1 MLGLKNLFRGKS
13 TASDLP
19 ADIQQALTDW
29 RAAPGAKLAEP
40 HYHTRYVVVDVKTSG
55 FNPEQD
61 QLLGISAIALTQG
74 GCILPDDVI
83 SLDFSNQETE
93 SVATIESTAGPR
105 LNRQLVAFLQFT
117 AKAPL
122 VCYHWPFVSAFLQR
136 AYKENLG
143 LDFQPDAID
152 LAWLLPSLF
161 EDKAQSVQPL
171 DHWLEAFGMDADGRR
186 DSMANALALA
196 RLMQRLLV
204 RATDKEIDTAGKL
217 VEESIAALTLR
228 RSF

>member
-1 MLGLKNLFRGKS
+1 M
-13 TASDLP
+13 T
-19 ADIQQALTDW
+19 
-29 RAAPGAKLAEP
+29 EP
-40 HYHTRYVVVDVKTSG
+40 HYHTRYVVIDVKTSG

-83 SLDFSNQETE
+83 SLDFSDQETE
-93 SVATIESTAGPR
+93 NLTV
-105 LNRQLVAFLQFT
+105 NRQLVAFLQFT

>member
-1 MLGLKNLFRGKS
+1 MS
-13 TASDLP
+13 
-19 ADIQQALTDW
+19 ADIQQALNDW
-29 RAAPGAKLAEP
+29 RASPVAKLAEP

-83 SLDFSNQETE
+83 SLDFSDQETE
-93 SVATIESTAGPR
+93 SVTV
-105 LNRQLVAFLQFT
+105 NRQLVAFLHFT

-217 VEESIAALTLR
+217 VEESIAALALR
-228 RSF
+228 RAF

>member
-13 TASDLP
+13 VASDLP
-19 ADIQQALTDW
+19 ADIQQALSDW
-29 RAAPGAKLAEP
+29 RASPDAKLGEA
-40 HYHTRYVVVDVKTSG
+40 HYHTRYVVIDVKTSG
-55 FNPEQD
+55 FNLDQD
-61 QLLGISAIALTQG
+61 HLLGISAIALTQG
-74 GCILPDDVI
+74 GCILPGDVI
-83 SLDFSNQETE
+83 SLDFYDQATE
-93 SVATIESTAGPR
+93 PVTV
-105 LNRQLVAFLQFT
+105 NRQLVAFLQFT

-136 AYKENLG
+136 VYKENLG
-143 LDFQPDAID
+143 LDFPPDAID

-161 EDKAQSVQPL
+161 EDKAQTVQPL

-186 DSMANALALA
+186 DSMTNALVLA
-196 RLMQRLLV
+196 RLMQRVLV

-217 VEESIAALTLR
+217 IEESIAALTLR

>member
-1 MLGLKNLFRGKS
+1 VLGLKNLFRGKS
-13 TASDLP
+13 AVSDLP

-83 SLDFSNQETE
+83 SLDFSDQETE
-93 SVATIESTAGPR
+93 SVAV
-105 LNRQLVAFLQFT
+105 NRQLVAFLQFA

-217 VEESIAALTLR
+217 VEESIAALALR

>member
-1 MLGLKNLFRGKS
+1 MLGLKKLFRSKS
-13 TASDLP
+13 AASNLP

-29 RAAPGAKLAEP
+29 RAAPAAKLAEP

-55 FNPEQD
+55 FNPDQD

-83 SLDFSNQETE
+83 SLDFSDQETE
-93 SVATIESTAGPR
+93 SVAV
-105 LNRQLVAFLQFT
+105 NRQLVAFLQFT

-122 VCYHWPFVSAFLQR
+122 VCYHSPFVSAFLHR
-136 AYKENLG
+136 AYKENLS
-143 LDFQPDAID
+143 LDFQPEAID

-171 DHWLEAFGMDADGRR
+171 DHWLEAFNMESDGRR
-186 DSMANALALA
+186 DSMANALTLA

-204 RATDKEIDTAGKL
+204 RATDKGIDTASKL
-217 VEESIAALTLR
+217 VDESIAALALR
-228 RSF
+228 RAF

>member
-13 TASDLP
+13 AVSDLP

-83 SLDFSNQETE
+83 SLDFSDQETE
-93 SVATIESTAGPR
+93 SVAV
-105 LNRQLVAFLQFT
+105 NRQLVAFLQFA

-217 VEESIAALTLR
+217 VEESIAALALR